1 MPGLFN
7 KKILQQRIKN
17 YTIENI
23 EKKIKQI
30 KNWQKNLENIK
41 GLNEKRLQSAFL
53 SALFEDIL
61 GFYSKDKGKE
71 NEGLLGIITSWD
83 IPEIYNKL
91 SV

>member
-30 KNWQKNLENIK
+30 KNWQKSLENYNINRIEN
-41 GLNEKRLQSAFL
+41 LN
-53 SALFEDIL
+53 
-61 GFYSKDKGKE
+61 
-71 NEGLLGIITSWD
+71 
-83 IPEIYNKL
+83 
-91 SV
+91 

>member
-1 MPGLFN
+1 MSGLFN

-41 GLNEKRLQSAFL
+41 GLNEVELQSAFMR
-53 SALFEDIL
+53 AIFEDIL
-61 GFYSKDKGKE
+61 GYEDA
-71 NEGLLGIITSWD
+71 
-83 IPEIYNKL
+83 P
-91 SV
+91 

>member
-1 MPGLFN
+1 ME
-7 KKILQQRIKN
+7 
-17 YTIENI
+17 IECSTDI
-23 EKKIKQI
+23 DAKTPD
-30 KNWQKNLENIK
+30 
-41 GLNEKRLQSAFL
+41 G
-53 SALFEDIL
+53 IL